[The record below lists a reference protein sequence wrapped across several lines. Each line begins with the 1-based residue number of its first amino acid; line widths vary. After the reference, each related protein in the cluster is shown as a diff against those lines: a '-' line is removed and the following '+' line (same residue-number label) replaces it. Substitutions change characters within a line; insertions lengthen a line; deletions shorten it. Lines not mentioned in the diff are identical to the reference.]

1 MKYIISGIVPGF
13 GGVGKLL
20 EYLND
25 TVDKNEFTLIYPLI
39 FTLWI
44 ILFLKIKSITIA
56 PQQFNTII

>member
-1 MKYIISGIVPGF
+1 MKYIISGMAPGF

-39 FTLWI
+39 FT
-44 ILFLKIKSITIA
+44 FKNRYIKFSC
-56 PQQFNTII
+56 